1 MSDDPEFSE
10 QARAF
15 LDAQRSKE
23 NPVVTPDQYG
33 FDAGKYPA
41 VSTASERQ
49 QLEQQRP
56 TPAPAPA
63 PGDWTPPI
71 STDVQEQHNLER
83 EERIRFLRDRLDGES
98 EKLNQDF
105 DLSIKMKP

>member
-1 MSDDPEFSE
+1 MSDDPEFSKA
-10 QARAF
+10 ARAF
-15 LDAQRSKE
+15 LDAQRTEEKQ
-23 NPVVTPDQYG
+23 VVTPDQYG
-33 FDAGKYPA
+33 FDAEKYPA
-41 VSTASERQ
+41 VSTASERK

-56 TPAPAPA
+56 TPTPAPA
-63 PGDWTPPI
+63 PSDWTPPI
-71 STDVQEQHNLER
+71 STDAQEQHNAER